1 MIASL
6 GGTVVSAA
14 TDALVVEVGG
24 VGLRVSTTPATAA
37 EVHVGQHVMLATTLV
52 VREDSLTLFG
62 FLETSDRDV
71 FEVLQSVSGIGPRIA
86 LAALATY
93 PADELRGIVA
103 RGDEVSLTKISGIGK
118 KGAQRLILELAD
130 KLGPVATVATSSTR
144 TRPGTAGADQWQ
156 TQVREALISLGWSVR
171 EAEEAVAVVDSEQL
185 AEPQEGVEVTVS
197 QMLSLALRGMGTR

>member
-6 GGTVVSAA
+6 GGTVLSSAV
-14 TDALVVEVGG
+14 DSVIVEVGG
-24 VGLRVSTTPATAA
+24 VGLRVTTTPLTAS

-62 FLETSDRDV
+62 FLEASDRDV

-86 LAALATY
+86 LAALATF

-103 RGDEVSLTKISGIGK
+103 RGDEASLTKISGIGK

-130 KLGPVATVATSSTR
+130 KLGPTTAAPATSG
-144 TRPGTAGADQWQ
+144 RPRQASGGSDQWQ
-156 TQVREALISLGWSVR
+156 GEVREALISLGWSVR
-171 EAEEAVAVVDSEQL
+171 EAEEAVAVVDTEQQ
-185 AEPQEGVEVTVS
+185 AEQQDGVEVTVS
-197 QMLSLALRGMGTR
+197 QMLSLALRGMSAR